1 MKEWEELLIE
11 QPEKME
17 IMETWYSDKFMK
29 LKLCFVVYRI
39 DHLDTKDIQR
49 RLTEFNI
56 ESWSYGKKD
65 TKKATNNILQ

>member
-29 LKLCFVVYRI
+29 LKLCFVAYRI
-39 DHLDTKDIQR
+39 DYLDTKDIQR

>member
-1 MKEWEELLIE
+1 MKRGDELLTE

-17 IMETWYSDKFMK
+17 IMETWHSDKFMK

-39 DHLDTKDIQR
+39 DYLDTKGIQR

-56 ESWSYGKKD
+56 ESWSYRKKD
-65 TKKATNNILQ
+65 TK

>member
-29 LKLCFVVYRI
+29 LKLCFVAYRI
-39 DHLDTKDIQR
+39 DYLDTKDIQR

-65 TKKATNNILQ
+65 KKKSNK